1 MAKVTKKWL
10 GSLSVSVLILGSLML
25 GGCDFMRRV
34 AGRPTSADLAAKRD
48 AIQARVMAAEEAR
61 EAAEEEAHEA
71 QEAVAAA
78 PKPDAASF
86 TALRAAG
93 CLVNSVSTLGLKL
106 PAALSHNYY
115 IITGSFAE
123 RENAESLAA
132 KLLSQGFESELIP
145 FSARRT
151 AVGACPSD
159 GVDEIVASYKTLV
172 GGGTVP
178 ADSWI
183 LVNY

>member
-1 MAKVTKKWL
+1 MVKVVKMGL

-25 GGCDFMRRV
+25 GGCDFARRV
-34 AGRPTSADLAAKRD
+34 AGRPTSAELAAKRELILEKERE
-48 AIQARVMAAEEAR
+48 AEAARKAAEEAKR
-61 EAAEEEAHEA
+61 VQAPPE
-71 QEAVAAA
+71 A
-78 PKPDAASF
+78 PKPDAAAF
-86 TALRAAG
+86 AALRSAG
-93 CLVNSVSTLGLKL
+93 CLANSVTALGLKL

-123 RENAESLAA
+123 RENADAMAA
-132 KLLSQGFESELIP
+132 KLLSKGFESELIP

-159 GVDEIVASYKTLV
+159 QVEEIIAAYKNVLDSGGVPK
-172 GGGTVP
+172 
-178 ADSWI
+178 DSWI